1 VIFQELGIQ
10 VVGEDED
17 YVRTIRALDD
27 TIWRTTARAE
37 QANRDQR
44 EYRRAYLPTWWFRRA
59 RRRASHEGTIVPS
72 KRLSIVEGQSGIR
85 SV

>member
-1 VIFQELGIQ
+1 MIFQEPGIQ

-27 TIWRTTARAE
+27 TSWRTAARTE

-44 EYRRAYLPTWWFRRA
+44 EYRRAYLPKWWSRRA
-59 RRRASHEGTIVPS
+59 RRRAYHEGTIVPS
-72 KRLSIVEGQSGIR
+72 KWLSVEGPNLGYLG
-85 SV
+85 V